1 MLTSEKDIKG
11 KVLSK
16 VKTENAISDRAI
28 KQNKLA
34 QNKKDEKHKNMRKE
48 RADLVEKIDGI
59 NKKIIDTTWHHDV

>member
-1 MLTSEKDIKG
+1 MLTGEKDIKG

-34 QNKKDEKHKNMRKE
+34 
-48 RADLVEKIDGI
+48 
-59 NKKIIDTTWHHDV
+59 